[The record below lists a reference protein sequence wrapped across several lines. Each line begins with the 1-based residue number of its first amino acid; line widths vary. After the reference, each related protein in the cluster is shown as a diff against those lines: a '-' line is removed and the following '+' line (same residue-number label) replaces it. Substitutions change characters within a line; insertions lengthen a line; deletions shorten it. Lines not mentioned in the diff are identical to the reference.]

1 MTVARETSQT
11 PGLSQTD
18 VYAGW
23 LTKDEAATALHVT
36 PKTIERLAAAGKIHQ
51 GATQPQG
58 RGPVRAVYHP
68 DDVARLVAERRT
80 EARAFVLPAGVT
92 SPVSGNGHGHD
103 EVGIR
108 AFRKPEGAHS
118 TGEELLRAF
127 AVALRQ
133 MSETS
138 QTQPAYVDKTEALA
152 IAGVSSREL
161 RAAVQAG
168 EVKQRGRRYRRQDLE
183 AL

>member
-11 PGLSQTD
+11 PAHVSD
-18 VYAGW
+18 NVYAGW

-68 DDVARLVAERRT
+68 DDVARLVQERRQD
-80 EARAFVLPAGVT
+80 ARPFVLPAGVT
-92 SPVSGNGHGHD
+92 SPVSGNGHG
-103 EVGIR
+103 R
-108 AFRKPEGAHS
+108 AEGLQIAGPELSSSGQD
-118 TGEELLRAF
+118 LLRAF

-138 QTQPAYVDKTEALA
+138 QTRAAYVDKTAALA
-152 IAGVSSREL
+152 IAGVSYGEL
-161 RAAVQAG
+161 REAVRKG
-168 EVKQRGRRYRRQDLE
+168 EVKQRGVRYRRKDLE